1 MVSRPA
7 AVPRAREVAAD
18 SPVLPRAEARPVA
31 APAPAPVAKPVAAP
45 APQEAKLDDSS
56 LDFSGFELSE
66 FNTTFHVE
74 EEVDPVDAEAEEAA
88 VLFANGQDLA
98 ACAVMEQA
106 VQVHHSAAGER
117 LWMMLFDFY
126 KLNGRAAEFEKLEN
140 EFVRVFEKS
149 PPEWRN
155 RAMAPAKAKEAV
167 AGSLLFKGDLIGENQ
182 AAFAPVRQAL
192 EKNSKL
198 RLDMSR
204 VTRIDAEGCHLLM
217 ALLQQVRKTRK
228 EIELLG
234 RDALGALV
242 QERVEPGRAED
253 SECWLLLLELCQ
265 LQGQQEA
272 FDEVAINY
280 AVTFEVSPPSWEPNR
295 VAAPEPVIPASVA
308 VPNDPTLES
317 YRLWGDIKGLRFVD
331 LPAYA
336 ELHDPFI
343 VDCSDLIRIDFVSA
357 GVLLNVL
364 IAVRGGGKHIVFRHP
379 NHLVAEL
386 FRIVGLAALATI
398 VFAKS

>member
-7 AVPRAREVAAD
+7 AVPRAREVSAD
-18 SPVLPRAEARPVA
+18 SPVSPRAEVSPAA
-31 APAPAPVAKPVAAP
+31 APTPVAKPGAAPAP
-45 APQEAKLDDSS
+45 APQEAKADDSS
-56 LDFSGFELSE
+56 LDFSGFEFSE
-66 FNTTFHVE
+66 FNTGFHVE

-98 ACAVMEQA
+98 ACAVLEQA
-106 VQVHHSAAGER
+106 TQVHHNAAGER

-126 KLNGRAAEFEKLEN
+126 KLNGQAAEFEKLEN

-149 PPEWRN
+149 PPVWRN
-155 RAMAPAKAKEAV
+155 RSKAPAKAKEAV
-167 AGSLLFKGDLIGENQ
+167 AGSLLFKGDLVGENQ
-182 AAFAPVRQAL
+182 AAFEPIRQAL

-198 RLDMSR
+198 RLDMSK
-204 VTRIDAEGCHLLM
+204 VTRIDTEGCHLLM
-217 ALLQQVRKTRK
+217 ALLQQARKTKK

-242 QERVEPGRAED
+242 EERVEPGRAED

-295 VAAPEPVIPASVA
+295 VAAPEPATQTSIE
-308 VPNDPTLES
+308 VPNDPTAES
-317 YRLWGDIKGLRFVD
+317 YRLYGDIKGLRFGD

-336 ELHDPFI
+336 ELHDPVI

-364 IAVRGGGKHIVFRHP
+364 TSVRGGGKQIIFRHP

-386 FRIVGLAALATI
+386 FRIVGLKALATI